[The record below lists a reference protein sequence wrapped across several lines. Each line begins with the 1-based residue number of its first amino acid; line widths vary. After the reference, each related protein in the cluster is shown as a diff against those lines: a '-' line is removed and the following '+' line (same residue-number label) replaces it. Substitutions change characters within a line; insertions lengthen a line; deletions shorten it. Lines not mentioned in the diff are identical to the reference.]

1 MGKKMTE
8 NKDKITSILTNE
20 THALSHSIF
29 PLSSKYKPEFVFE
42 NNMGPNV
49 LWLTEWL
56 VRDMNI
62 VPGMRILDMGCGKAV
77 SSIFLAYEY
86 DVEVWANDLWISA
99 GDNWKRIC
107 DVGLQKRIFPIHAEA
122 HALPY
127 AENFFDVIISIDSYH
142 YYGTDQLYL
151 GYLHKFLKPGG
162 EIGIVVP
169 GLYQEFFGKIPE
181 HLTRTQKS
189 GGQFWVWDC
198 CTFHTAQWWK
208 ELWSPYEFI
217 DIQICDVMPDGGAV
231 WLEWEKSLAAS
242 DVEKMFPS
250 DVEALEEDKNENITF
265 VRMSARRNQ
274 IVIEH

>member
-1 MGKKMTE
+1 MIE
-8 NKDKITSILTNE
+8 NKDKITDILTNE
-20 THALSHSIF
+20 THGLSHPNF
-29 PLSSKYKPEFVFE
+29 PLSSKYTPDFVFE

-56 VRDMNI
+56 VKDMNI
-62 VPGMRILDMGCGKAV
+62 APEMRILDMGCGKAI
-77 SSIFLAYEY
+77 SSIFLAHEY

-99 GDNWKRIC
+99 NDNWKRVC

-151 GYLHKFLKPGG
+151 GYLQKFLKPGG

-169 GLYQEFFGKIPE
+169 GLYREFLGNIPE

-198 CTFHTAQWWK
+198 CTFHTSQWWRN
-208 ELWSPYEFI
+208 LWSEYKFI
-217 DIQICDVMPDGGAV
+217 KITLCDEMPDGGTV
-231 WLEWEKSLAAS
+231 WLEWEKALAAS

-250 DVEALEEDKNENITF
+250 DVEALEEDNNENITF
-265 VRMSARRNQ
+265 VRMIARRNLS
-274 IVIEH
+274 VIEH